1 VPALACHLPVLYYGR
16 VARLTEFGY
25 YIEKGENYDAVPHQP
40 ARAVAGFCAVGRRPF
55 YPVTVLHFHRRNS
68 LVTHPPIHA
77 RTGLLRDPIGT
88 ACYAPNSAPHGI
100 VRYVTRFTLRLGCL
114 LFVLILS
121 WGCARQEDAPTA
133 SAGKRPASAAVP
145 PVANPAP
152 PTLASEPTSGAAG
165 VTQKIAPGLG
175 AEIEQYLATAVAGE
189 PFQGALLVA
198 RAGEVLVSGGYG
210 MEDSARA
217 IPNRPDTKFRLG
229 SITKPFTALAVLML
243 QAQGRLDVQAPVC
256 RYLDECPAPWR
267 AITLHHLLSHTSGI
281 PDLERFPDFPTF
293 VREAATPLAT
303 VARFAAKPLDF
314 PAGEGWEYSSS
325 NYILLGVV
333 IERASGQRYEDYLHE
348 QILMPL
354 AMSATGYDHNLDTLA
369 VGYRTAAEP
378 AEFIHMSV
386 PFAAGGLYSTVED
399 LYKLDRALYG
409 DQLLSNPWR
418 TAMFTVQGEI
428 RPEDPSTGYGYGWLL
443 LESPQGSIA
452 EHAGAINGYSAKI
465 RRYLDQDS
473 VIIVLSNQERRNPN
487 VIVDGLA
494 AILFQ

>member
-1 VPALACHLPVLYYGR
+1 VIHSPV
-16 VARLTEFGY
+16 
-25 YIEKGENYDAVPHQP
+25 
-40 ARAVAGFCAVGRRPF
+40 
-55 YPVTVLHFHRRNS
+55 
-68 LVTHPPIHA
+68 HA
-77 RTGLLRDPIGT
+77 RTGLLRDPIST

-100 VRYVTRFTLRLGCL
+100 VRYGSRYTLRLGCL

-121 WGCARQEDAPTA
+121 LGCARQDNAPTA
-133 SAGKRPASAAVP
+133 SAGNRPASAAP

-152 PTLASEPTSGAAG
+152 PTLGAEPSSGAAG

-175 AEIEQYLATAVAGE
+175 AEIDQYLATAVAGE

-210 MEDSARA
+210 MGDSARA

-243 QAQGRLDVQAPVC
+243 QAQGRLDVQEPVC
-256 RYLDECPAPWR
+256 GYLDECPAPWR

-281 PDLERFPDFPTF
+281 PDLERFADFPTF
-293 VREAATPLAT
+293 IREAATPLAT

-333 IERASGQRYEDYLHE
+333 IERASGQSYEDYLHE

-428 RPEDPSTGYGYGWLL
+428 QPDDPSTGYGYGWLL

-452 EHAGAINGYSAKI
+452 EHTGAINGYSAKI